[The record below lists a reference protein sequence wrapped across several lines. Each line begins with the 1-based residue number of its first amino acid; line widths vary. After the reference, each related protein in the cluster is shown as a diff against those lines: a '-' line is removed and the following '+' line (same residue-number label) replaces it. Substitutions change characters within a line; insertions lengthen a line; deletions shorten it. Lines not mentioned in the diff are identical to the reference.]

1 MLWEFSHCY
10 LSERREAQGI
20 MGNVTLN
27 SQSML
32 WHKTSLETVAKD
44 FEFHFEMIMKSIF
57 HSLKA
62 MQVHAY
68 PGLLW
73 RRPSLSSGK
82 LLCMSE
88 QVRPGGL
95 AADFIESWGPEG
107 PSPLLFRSV
116 EG

>member
-32 WHKTSLETVAKD
+32 WYKTSLETVAKD

-57 HSLKA
+57 HSLKS
-62 MQVHAY
+62 MHIQVSCGED
-68 PGLLW
+68 P
-73 RRPSLSSGK
+73 
-82 LLCMSE
+82 
-88 QVRPGGL
+88 V
-95 AADFIESWGPEG
+95 
-107 PSPLLFRSV
+107 
-116 EG
+116 